1 MLRKIGIFAAV
12 LLAAMLMGCGKS
24 KYEEAM
30 EEMVDVFNDMADV
43 MATIEDEESARAA
56 KGEMNKLAGRMQ
68 KLSALNNMEPPPPD
82 VAMEL
87 KRKYEPQL
95 KAAGERFMKEAFRLM
110 MLDGVDQSMMNE
122 MMAQM
127 SNQGR

>member
-1 MLRKIGIFAAV
+1 
-12 LLAAMLMGCGKS
+12 
-24 KYEEAM
+24 
-30 EEMVDVFNDMADV
+30 
-43 MATIEDEESARAA
+43 
-56 KGEMNKLAGRMQ
+56 MNKLAGRMQ